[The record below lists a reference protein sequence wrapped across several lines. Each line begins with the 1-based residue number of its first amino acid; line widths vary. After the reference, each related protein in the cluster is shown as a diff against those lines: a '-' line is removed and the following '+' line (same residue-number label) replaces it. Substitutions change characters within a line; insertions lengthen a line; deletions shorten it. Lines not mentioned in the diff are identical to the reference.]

1 MLNKNWLAVLAACV
15 IGLASNVALADGD
28 AEKGERVF
36 KKCKACH
43 SVEEGKTKP
52 TGPNLLGIFGRGAAQ
67 AEYKYSAALLAAAE
81 NGLVWDDETLDGY
94 LADPK
99 KYLAELLD
107 DSKLKNKMKFK
118 LKKEKQREDV
128 IAYLKSLSE

>member
-1 MLNKNWLAVLAACV
+1 MLKKNWLAVLAACV
-15 IGLASNVALADGD
+15 IGLASNVALASGD
-28 AEKGERVF
+28 AEKGEKVF

-52 TGPNLLGIFGRGAAQ
+52 TGPNLLGIVGSGAAQ
-67 AEYKYSAALLAAAE
+67 ADYKYSDALIAAGE
-81 NGLVWDDETLDGY
+81 KGLVWDEDTLDDY

-99 KYLAELLD
+99 KFLQEFLGE
-107 DSKLKNKMKFK
+107 SKVKNKMKFK
-118 LKKEKQREDV
+118 LKKEGQREDV